1 MLRKGKKLNM
11 NAKSYREQYDRMIR
25 FLKLLE
31 EVYNGIEHG
40 ADQGHDSEYYRDR
53 VHSFF
58 QNCYHLKDWVK
69 NDSDI
74 LIPIQTSIKD
84 YYYYP
89 KILNNI
95 KYDPLFRVEHCN
107 LDNLQQEFNKHGIK
121 CSKGITITSSNLD
134 KSTVWLIKSVG
145 NRTKY
150 LAMEDNGQL
159 NFYMDFSDYI
169 EENFINKYECMRICA
184 DLCNG
189 SKHSTITR
197 ARGNQDTKLKSAVW
211 NVALGGGEPI
221 LSVKFNIECKDQIY
235 DALEL
240 ARKCVGNWDE
250 FITKHN
256 LPK

>member
-1 MLRKGKKLNM
+1 MG
-11 NAKSYREQYDRMIR
+11 AKSYRKQYDRMIR

-31 EVYNGIEHG
+31 DVYNGVEHG
-40 ADQGHDSEYYRDR
+40 PEQGRDSEYYRDR
-53 VHSFF
+53 VYAFF
-58 QNCYHLKDWVK
+58 QNCYHLKDWIK

-74 LIPIQTSIKD
+74 LIPIQTSNKD
-84 YYYYP
+84 YYYYYP

-107 LDNLQQEFNKHGIK
+107 LDNMQQEFNKHGIK
-121 CSKGITITSSNLD
+121 CSKGITITPSKLD
-134 KSTVWLIKSVG
+134 KSTVWLIKSG
-145 NRTKY
+145 ENRTKY

-159 NFYMDFSDYI
+159 DFYMDFSDYI
-169 EENFINKYECMRICA
+169 EKDFINKYECMRICA

-189 SKHSTITR
+189 SKHSTITQ
-197 ARGNQDTKLKSAVW
+197 ARIDQNTKLKGADW
-211 NVALGGGEPI
+211 NLALGGKPI
-221 LSVKFNIECKDQIY
+221 LSAKFNIECKDQIH

-240 ARKCVGNWDE
+240 ANECVGNWNE